1 MRVQVFEPRTQ
12 LSSTWAGDFSEFNP
26 FRTHS
31 LNRLI
36 TANYT
41 GLNSGHALLETWEKL
56 LLCAQ
61 ENRYGTASAATRQ
74 L

>member
-1 MRVQVFEPRTQ
+1 MLVQVFEPRTQ

-26 FRTHS
+26 FYTHS
-31 LNRLI
+31 LNWLM

-41 GLNSGHALLETWEKL
+41 GLNSGHTLLETWEKL
-56 LLCAQ
+56 ILHAQ
-61 ENRYGTASAATRQ
+61 ESQDGITRQ